1 MRDQWFSD
9 NRDLVKWSVLFHLA
23 KQSQADY
30 ILQIAYYRR
39 SKYGKIKIDNK
50 EIEIPAEVLSFFRN
64 ISNIQQ
70 VNSKI
75 KVSVFDR
82 KFDDRID
89 YEKTVIDFINN
100 YSGSRCVLF
109 LDPDTGLE
117 PAKPDLKHVLSSEAR
132 SLFQAIKPDDVFVFY
147 QHKTNRN
154 GQPWIEPKK
163 VQLAASLVVENS
175 EIKIAH
181 SPKIAHDVVF
191 YYIKKKA

>member
-1 MRDQWFSD
+1 MRDQWFGD

-23 KQSQADY
+23 EENNATH
-30 ILQIAYYRR
+30 ILQVAYFRP
-39 SKYGKIKIDNK
+39 SSYGKIRIDNK
-50 EIEIPAEVLSFFRN
+50 EINIPAEVLSFFRN
-64 ISNIQQ
+64 ISNIKKI
-70 VNSKI
+70 NSKI
-75 KVSVFDR
+75 KVEVFDR
-82 KFDDRID
+82 KFENRIE
-89 YEKTVIDFINN
+89 YEKAAIKFISD
-100 YSGSRCVLF
+100 YSNSRCIVF

-117 PAKPDLKHVLSSEAR
+117 PTNPDLKHVLSSEAR
-132 SLFQAIKPDDVFVFY
+132 RLFQSIKPDDIFVFY

-163 VQLAASLVVENS
+163 VQLAASLAVENS